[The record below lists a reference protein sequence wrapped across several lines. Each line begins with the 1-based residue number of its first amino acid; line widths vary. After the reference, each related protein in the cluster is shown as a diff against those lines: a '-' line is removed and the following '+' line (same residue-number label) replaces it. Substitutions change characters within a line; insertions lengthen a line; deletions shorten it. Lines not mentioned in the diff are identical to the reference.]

1 MALVYREAKSPNF
14 TQMWICIVDWIAG
27 ACSEHWQRA
36 PTWLWIV
43 KVCFLLARPLEMCEV
58 QLRAQTARRAPSK
71 TGKIKNGLSEYRK
84 TKPGEAEMDGIW
96 EQG

>member
-1 MALVYREAKSPNF
+1 
-14 TQMWICIVDWIAG
+14 
-27 ACSEHWQRA
+27 
-36 PTWLWIV
+36 
-43 KVCFLLARPLEMCEV
+43 MCEV

-71 TGKIKNGLSEYRK
+71 TGKIRNGLSEYRK